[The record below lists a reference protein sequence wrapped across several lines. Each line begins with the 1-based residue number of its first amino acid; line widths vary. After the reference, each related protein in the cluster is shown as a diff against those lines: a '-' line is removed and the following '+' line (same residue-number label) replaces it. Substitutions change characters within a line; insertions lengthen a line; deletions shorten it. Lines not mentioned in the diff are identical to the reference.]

1 MVWRPIVI
9 LIAAWTVC
17 AGLGL
22 ARMLTYEL
30 TPATGAAAPAIWPQ
44 ATGISRDAS
53 GPTLVL
59 FLHPR
64 CPCSRATLAE
74 LERLIAACD
83 RPFALRI
90 VFVRPAGTGDDWNRT
105 DLHRAAERI
114 PHAVVSDDADGI
126 EAARF
131 DAKTSGQALLY
142 AADGRLLF
150 QGGLTASRGHEGDNV
165 GRSALS
171 ALISGSRS
179 NCTQTAVFGCSLVN
193 SSRTPELQSSD
204 ATTD

>member
-30 TPATGAAAPAIWPQ
+30 TPAASMAAPPLWPQ

-74 LERLIAACD
+74 LERLIAVCD

-90 VFVRPAGTGDDWNRT
+90 VFVRPAGTSDDWSRT
-105 DLHRAAERI
+105 DLYRAAERI
-114 PHAVVSDDADGI
+114 PRAVVSDDAKGI
-126 EAARF
+126 EAAHF
-131 DAKTSGQALLY
+131 GVKTSGQALLY
-142 AADGRLLF
+142 ASDGRLLF
-150 QGGLTASRGHEGDNV
+150 QGGLTASRGHEGDNA

-171 ALISGSRS
+171 AIISGSRS
-179 NCTQTAVFGCSLVN
+179 
-193 SSRTPELQSSD
+193 
-204 ATTD
+204 

>member
-1 MVWRPIVI
+1 MGWRPIAI
-9 LIAAWTVC
+9 LIAAWGVC

-22 ARMLTYEL
+22 AKMLTYEL
-30 TPATGAAAPAIWPQ
+30 TPAVGATAPAIWPQ
-44 ATGISRDAS
+44 SAATTRDAS
-53 GPTLVL
+53 SPTLVL

-83 RPFALRI
+83 EQFALRI
-90 VFVRPAGTGDDWNRT
+90 VFVRPTGTSEDWNRT
-105 DLHRAAERI
+105 ELYRAAERI
-114 PHAVVSDDADGI
+114 PRALVSDDAEGI

-131 DAKTSGQALLY
+131 GVKASGQALLY
-142 AADGRLLF
+142 SANGRLLF
-150 QGGLTASRGHEGDNV
+150 QGGLTASRGHEGDNA
-165 GRSALS
+165 GRTALTE
-171 ALISGSRS
+171 LISGGRS

-193 SSRTPELQSSD
+193 PSPTSSPLSSN

>member
-1 MVWRPIVI
+1 M
-9 LIAAWTVC
+9 IAAWTVC
-17 AGLGL
+17 AGLGV

-30 TPATGAAAPAIWPQ
+30 TPAAGAAAPPTWPQ
-44 ATGISRDAS
+44 ATGISRDS
-53 GPTLVL
+53 SCPTLVL

-83 RPFALRI
+83 RPFGLRI
-90 VFVRPAGTGDDWNRT
+90 VFVRPTGAGDDWNRT
-105 DLHRAAERI
+105 DLFQTAERI
-114 PHAVVSDDADGI
+114 PRAVVSDDVEGI

-131 DAKTSGQALLY
+131 GAKTSGQALLY

-150 QGGLTASRGHEGDNV
+150 QGGLTASRGHEGDNA

-193 SSRTPELQSSD
+193 PSPTPDLQSSD
-204 ATTD
+204 ATTN